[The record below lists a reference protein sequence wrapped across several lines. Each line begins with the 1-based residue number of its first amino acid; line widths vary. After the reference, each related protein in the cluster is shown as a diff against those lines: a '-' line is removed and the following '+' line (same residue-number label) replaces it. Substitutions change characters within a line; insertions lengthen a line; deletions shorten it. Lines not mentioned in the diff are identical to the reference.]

1 LVGGGPQPASATWL
15 EGNAD
20 ANALTLTLRKLD
32 GSVVHEVQVRPVGG

>member
-1 LVGGGPQPASATWL
+1 M

-32 GSVVHEVQVRPVGG
+32 GCVVHEVRVRPVRG